1 VPLAPTSLRR
11 ALAALPALALVAAAP
26 ALTAPANGAAD
37 RAPATTTTATAATT
51 GSPSATTAARK
62 AKDPRKT
69 RGLYVDTRMP
79 AHQQGPAYASIAKR
93 AQALWL
99 GAEYYPT
106 DQVAGVVSTYVGLAE
121 RAGKTPML
129 VVYSIPD
136 RDCGQYSS
144 GGLPGVDAYKKWV
157 TQVAKGIGS
166 SKPMLVLEPDALPFY
181 HEGTCGNANNRIKA
195 LRSAVRKLS
204 KAGAWVYIDAGH
216 SGWTTGDTSKDD
228 TPWDGR
234 AELLKKAGV
243 AGARGFSTNV
253 SNFRRMKDEKHY
265 AEWMVRQLRK
275 LGVKGVKYV
284 VDTSRNGAKKPVDG
298 DVINPTW
305 ARVGQK
311 PKLRFDKAFDGTLW
325 VKHPG
330 ESDGTVNG
338 GPASGQWCDLLAD
351 RLLGDEKSQNGC

>member
-1 VPLAPTSLRR
+1 MPHPGGVLRR
-11 ALAALPALALVAAAP
+11 PRLPALLSALLSTALLSGVLVGGSVSASGAGEP
-26 ALTAPANGAAD
+26 AE
-37 RAPATTTTATAATT
+37 
-51 GSPSATTAARK
+51 RK
-62 AKDPRKT
+62 AADPRKS
-69 RGLYVDTRMP
+69 RGLYVDTRMS

-93 AQALWL
+93 ATALWL

-106 DQVAGVVSTYVGLAE
+106 DQVAGIVSTYVGMAE
-121 RAGKTPML
+121 EADKTPML

-144 GGLPGVDAYKKWV
+144 GGLPGVDAYKTWV
-157 TQVAKGIGS
+157 RQVAKGIGDS
-166 SKPMLVLEPDALPFY
+166 HPLLVLEPDALPFY
-181 HEGTCGNANNRIKA
+181 HQGTCGNANNRIKA
-195 LRSAVRKLS
+195 MRSAVRMLS

-216 SGWTTGDTSKDD
+216 SGWTTGDTSTDD

-253 SNFRRMKDEKHY
+253 SNFRRTKDEHHY

-284 VDTSRNGAKKPVDG
+284 VDTSRNGAKRPVDG

-305 ARVGQK
+305 ARLGK
-311 PKLRFDKAFDGTLW
+311 PPKLAFERAFDGTLW

-351 RLLGDEKSQNGC
+351 RLLGKKEPGPGC